1 MFRECNAGFAD
12 SSADPA
18 HLPVWT
24 ASVSGWYPIA
34 GGGAMTRHRKYVVAV
49 LLWLVA
55 CSASGQPAGQAPV
68 ANASPGVTA
77 ERILF
82 GQSAAL
88 GGPAAN
94 LGTEMRRGI
103 VAAFEEVNRAGGVAG
118 RRLELRSYD
127 DRYEPELAIDNTRRL
142 IDEDRVFA
150 LIGAVGTPTAAATEP
165 IARAAAVPFIAP
177 FSGAEF
183 LRDPALGH
191 VVNVRASYFEET
203 ETIVARLIGD
213 LGIAR
218 IAVLYQDDSFGRSG
232 LAGVRRALER
242 RGLDL
247 VGAGTYMRNTTAVKT
262 ALLGLRRQNPE
273 AIIVIGAYQPSAVFT
288 QWARKL
294 GIDARIVNISFVGSD
309 ALAAAL
315 NESGNGVYVSQVM
328 PFPEGEEL
336 PLQSQYRQALVSSDA
351 NARPS
356 YGSLEGYIA
365 GRLTAAVLALAGNPP
380 TREGFL
386 SALGDA
392 GKFDIGGFTLQY
404 GRRDNRGSHKVYLT
418 VIRDGA
424 VVPTDRLAR

>member
-1 MFRECNAGFAD
+1 MK
-12 SSADPA
+12 
-18 HLPVWT
+18 
-24 ASVSGWYPIA
+24 
-34 GGGAMTRHRKYVVAV
+34 RHRKYVVAV

-55 CSASGQPAGQAPV
+55 GSAGAQSPGQAVSV
-68 ANASPGVTA
+68 APASPGVTA

-103 VAAFEEVNRAGGVAG
+103 VAAFEEVNRAGGVGG

-142 IDEDRVFA
+142 IDDDRVFA
-150 LIGAVGTPTAAATEP
+150 LIGAVGTPTSAATEP

-177 FSGAEF
+177 LSGAEF

-242 RGLDL
+242 RGLEL

-262 ALLGLRRQNPE
+262 ALLGLEREKPE

-294 GIDARIVNISFVGSD
+294 GIEARIVNISFVGSD
-309 ALAAAL
+309 ALAASVNDA
-315 NESGNGVYVSQVM
+315 GNSVYVSQVM
-328 PFPEGEEL
+328 PFPEGDDL
-336 PLQSQYRQALVSSDA
+336 PLLAQYRQALVSSDA
-351 NARPS
+351 SARAS
-356 YGSLEGYIA
+356 YGSLEGYVA
-365 GRLTAAVLALAGNPP
+365 GRLTAAALARAGNPP

-386 SALGDA
+386 SALGDT
-392 GKFDIGGFTLQY
+392 GTFDIGGFILKY
-404 GRRDNRGSHKVYLT
+404 GRRDNRGSHQVYLT